1 MHLDAMHSFCL
12 RKLALLLSF
21 TGLAHCVTV
30 TIPNPTINVTAG
42 NSVTLNCAYSL
53 STLSTNTH
61 NLLIQWNM
69 FEAHSQQPI
78 PHSPCASLK
87 NGSLNQC
94 IKMSIFR
101 DARGK
106 CSWRSQVYY
115 FQNGQSF
122 PVGRFK
128 DRVTAYN
135 NTGNASIT
143 ISNMQPQET
152 GFYTCE
158 VTNLPDP
165 VGMGHIQ
172 VIIMVAPSTPHCA
185 IEGHI
190 VIGHSVT
197 LSCLS
202 KQGMPRPVYTWHRVK
217 NDVLFP
223 VNSEQSDG
231 LLVLGNMT
239 KFEDGYYRCTASNSL
254 GNATCEMDLHTGGE
268 GGIIVAAVI
277 GAVFLSTIIFV
288 VIWFLVAKKKNKAKK
303 PVTEMKTMSTSAGPT
318 TAQSEAEEQ
327 ARQNL
332 VVTENPE
339 VKEYSDQPE
348 YAIAGEAENPAV

>member
-12 RKLALLLSF
+12 RILALLLSL

-30 TIPNPTINVTAG
+30 TIPNPIINVTAG
-42 NSVTLNCAYSL
+42 NSVTLNCAYIL
-53 STLSTNTH
+53 SSTNTQ
-61 NLLIQWNM
+61 NLLIQWNIL
-69 FEAHSQQPI
+69 EAHSQQQI
-78 PHSPCASLK
+78 P
-87 NGSLNQC
+87 
-94 IKMSIFR
+94 
-101 DARGK
+101 
-106 CSWRSQVYY
+106 VYY

-158 VTNLPDP
+158 VSNLPDP
-165 VGMGHIQ
+165 IGLGHIQ
-172 VIIMVAPSTPHCA
+172 VIVQVAPSTPHCA
-185 IEGHI
+185 MEGHI
-190 VIGHSVT
+190 VVGHSVT
-197 LSCLS
+197 LSCIS
-202 KQGMPRPVYTWHRVK
+202 KQGMPQPVYTWYRVK

-223 VNSEQSDG
+223 VNDEQSEG

-239 KFEDGYYRCTASNSL
+239 KFEEGYYRCTASNSL
-254 GNATCEMDLHTGGE
+254 GNATCELDLHTGGE

-288 VIWFLVAKKKNKAKK
+288 VIWFLVAKKKNKANK
-303 PVTEMKTMSTSAGPT
+303 PATEMKTMPTSAGT
-318 TAQSEAEEQ
+318 NTAQAEAEAQ

-332 VVTENPE
+332 VVSENPE

-348 YAIAGEAENPAV
+348 YATAGEAENPAV

>member
-78 PHSPCASLK
+78 P
-87 NGSLNQC
+87 
-94 IKMSIFR
+94 
-101 DARGK
+101 
-106 CSWRSQVYY
+106 VYY